1 MESNRIR
8 ELYLNFFKK
17 KDHTVVP
24 SSSLIPF
31 DDPTLFFTSAGMVQF
46 KRYWATDISLPYKR
60 AASCQKILRAGGK
73 DSDIE
78 KIGISGRHHTF
89 FEMLGNFSF
98 GDYFKKETIEWA
110 YEFVVEILKISPDV
124 LWVSYYNKDNETKQ
138 IWGKFLPEERIIPLG
153 EKDNFWGPAGDTGV
167 CGPCTELYLDFGV
180 EKSCGRKNCKP
191 GCDCERFL
199 EFWNLVFPQYDK
211 QVDGSLPPLK
221 RRGVDT
227 GMGLE
232 RMARILQG
240 TPSNYETDLFL
251 PIIKKIEEIS
261 AHSYEK
267 ESDKKSS
274 FRIISDHLRGVMF
287 LLDDNVLP
295 SNEGRGYVLR
305 RIIRRACFS
314 GSNLNLTT
322 PFLYKIVD
330 VPIKIM
336 EKIYPSLSKSRK
348 IIEKVIYEEE
358 EKFNLI
364 INSSKKIFND
374 FLQEISGKSIP
385 GEIAFKLY
393 DTYGIPRDV
402 LEELALEQNLIIDW
416 DGFAKSLTNQKK
428 QSRFMSGFSAQK
440 DEVFK
445 KKGLKETE
453 FVGYNT
459 LSAKCEIEALYVDKK
474 KDVLELI
481 IDKTPFYPEK
491 GGQIGDKGFLENE
504 KVKIKVFDTQIDE
517 KGFIYH
523 IGKIEKGVI
532 SDLDSGIEVIANVDV
547 ELRKKISKN
556 HTATHLLHYA
566 LREVIGK
573 EIKQAGSYVGDDKLR
588 FDFVCFSDISPDLL
602 KSVESLVQEK
612 IFEDS
617 EIKIEETTLEK
628 AINKGAI
635 ALFMER
641 YGEKVRLVQTRNYH
655 AEVCGGTHLK
665 NTGEIFLFKIVNF
678 ATIGKNLKR
687 VEALTFK
694 EAMRHINYLQGTLE
708 EISKE
713 FEVSPDKIK
722 HKLDKLKNDLEEKNN
737 TLKKYENLLIHK
749 TADDLISKALKFTV
763 DGKEAF
769 FIGKKIDFNNSDSVG
784 KLADILTDK
793 LKRAVVII
801 GSEVKNKLF
810 LAIKVSKDI
819 SSQFPADK
827 IMKEISPVI
836 KGGGGGSA
844 LFAQGSGKYVEGF
857 ENALQGVVKSILERK

>member
-46 KRYWATDISLPYKR
+46 KRYWATDIPLPYKR
-60 AASCQKILRAGGK
+60 ATSCQKILRAGGK

-78 KIGISGRHHTF
+78 KVGISGRHHTF

-110 YEFVVEILKISPDV
+110 YEFVVEVLKISPDI
-124 LWVSYYNKDNETKQ
+124 LWVSYYEKDNETKQ
-138 IWGKFLPEERIIPLG
+138 IWEKFLPEERIVPLG

-167 CGPCTELYLDFGV
+167 CGPCTELYVDFGV

-211 QVDGSLPPLK
+211 QLDGSLPLLK
-221 RRGVDT
+221 RKGVDT

-240 TPSNYETDLFL
+240 TPSNYETDLFY

-261 AHSYEK
+261 AHSYE
-267 ESDKKSS
+267 EQDKIPS

-287 LLDDNVLP
+287 LIDDNVLP

-314 GSNLNLTT
+314 GLNLNLIT

-336 EKIYPSLSKSRK
+336 EKSYPSLSKSLK
-348 IIEKVIYEEE
+348 IIEKVIFEEE
-358 EKFNLI
+358 EKFQLI
-364 INSSKKIFND
+364 INSAKKIFND
-374 FLQEISGKSIP
+374 FIREISGKSIP
-385 GEIAFKLY
+385 GEIVFKLY

-402 LEELALEQNLIIDW
+402 LEELALAQNLIIDW
-416 DGFAKSLTNQKK
+416 TGFEKFLTKQKK

-459 LSAKCEIEALYVDKK
+459 LSVKCEIEALYVDKK
-474 KDVLELI
+474 EDVLELI
-481 IDKTPFYPEK
+481 TDKTSFYPEK

-504 KVKIKVFDTQIDE
+504 KVKIKVFNTQIDE

-532 SDLDSGIEVIANVDV
+532 SDLNSGTDVIASVDEGFRQKV
-547 ELRKKISKN
+547 SKN

-573 EIKQAGSYVGDDKLR
+573 EIKQAGSYVGGDKLR
-588 FDFVCFSDISPDLL
+588 FDFVCFTDIFPDLL
-602 KSVESLVQEK
+602 KLVENLVQEK

-617 EIKIEETTLEK
+617 KIKIEETTLEK
-628 AINKGAI
+628 ALNKGAI

-641 YGEKVRLVQTRNYH
+641 YGEEVRLIQTGNYH

-665 NTGEIFLFKIVNF
+665 NTGEISLFKIVNF
-678 ATIGKNLKR
+678 TTIGKNLKR
-687 VEALTFK
+687 IEALTFK
-694 EAMRHINYLQGTLE
+694 EALRHMNHLQNTLE
-708 EISKE
+708 EMSKE

-722 HKLDKLKNDLEEKNN
+722 HKIDKLKNELEEKNN

-749 TADDLISKALKFTV
+749 ITDDLISKALKFTV
-763 DGKEAF
+763 DGKESF
-769 FIGKKIDFNNSDSVG
+769 FIGKKIDFNNSESVG
-784 KLADILTDK
+784 KIADMLIDR
-793 LKRAVVII
+793 LKRAVVVI

-810 LAIKVSKDI
+810 LVIKVTEDI

-827 IMKEISPVI
+827 IMKEISSLI

-857 ENALQGVVKSILERK
+857 EQVLQRIVRNILEIK